1 MDMVTASMCLYL
13 LFPIVNERQNQY
25 ATLLKR
31 TPQTDSEF
39 VTQKLALE
47 KFIGFGNTDEKL
59 SLEYVPD
66 TLDEFQEG
74 QEEDFGPAVH
84 FKNSMERLSYF
95 SKGSLGFSVSSAMNL
110 NESYS
115 TVINKD
121 TVTRTK
127 YDSKYRVS
135 EKIVMSNGKDLSSI
149 KMMSRQIWKYDPRIS
164 CIEDDFDEKKSV
176 EYLYEKPAYP
186 SLVTFYDLELEEDGS
201 EKKRIRTRTL
211 SYSYDDE
218 NRILEESE
226 ALFRSRRKV
235 YSKKNVYSYA
245 KNLSVPDTEFF
256 EDGILRMKIEYSDE
270 ESWIQ
275 TLYFQEGFV
284 VRETYEDG
292 ELIDERIEKERKR

>member
-39 VTQKLALE
+39 VMQKLSLE
-47 KFIGFGNTDEKL
+47 KFIGLGNTDEKL

-66 TLDEFQEG
+66 TLNEFQEG
-74 QEEDFGPAVH
+74 QEEDYGPAVH
-84 FKNSMERLSYF
+84 YKNSMERLSYF
-95 SKGSLGFSVSSAMNL
+95 SKGTLGFSISSAMYQ

-115 TVINKD
+115 TVINND

-127 YDSKYRVS
+127 YDSKYRIS
-135 EKIVMSNGKDLSSI
+135 EKIVMSNGKDLSSV
-149 KMMSRQIWKYDPRIS
+149 KMMSRQIWKYEPMIS
-164 CIEDDFDEKKSV
+164 CIEDDLDEKKSV
-176 EYLYEKPAYP
+176 SYLYNKPSYP

-201 EKKRIRTRTL
+201 EKNRIKTRTV
-211 SYSYDDE
+211 SYSYDAE

-226 ALFRSRRKV
+226 DLFRSRRKV

-245 KNLSVPDTEFF
+245 KNLSVPDTEFY
-256 EDGILRMKIEYSDE
+256 EDGSLRMKIEYSSD

-292 ELIDERIEKERKR
+292 ELIDEKIERRK

>member
-39 VTQKLALE
+39 VMQKLSLE
-47 KFIGFGNTDEKL
+47 KFIGLGNTDEKL

-66 TLDEFQEG
+66 TLNEFQEG
-74 QEEDFGPAVH
+74 QEEDYGPAVH
-84 FKNSMERLSYF
+84 YKNRMERLSYF
-95 SKGSLGFSVSSAMNL
+95 SKGTLGFSVSSAMYQ

-115 TVINKD
+115 TVINND

-127 YDSKYRVS
+127 YDSKYRIS
-135 EKIVMSNGKDLSSI
+135 EKIVMSNGKDLSSV
-149 KMMSRQIWKYDPRIS
+149 KMMSRQIWKYEPMIS

-176 EYLYEKPAYP
+176 SYLYDKPSYP
-186 SLVTFYDLELEEDGS
+186 SMVTFYDLELEEDGS
-201 EKKRIRTRTL
+201 EKNRIKTRTV
-211 SYSYDDE
+211 SYSYDAE

-226 ALFRSRRKV
+226 DLFRSRRKV

-245 KNLSVPDTEFF
+245 KNLSVPDTEFY
-256 EDGILRMKIEYSDE
+256 EDGSLRMKIEYSSD

-292 ELIDERIEKERKR
+292 ELIDEKIERRK

>member
-39 VTQKLALE
+39 VMQKLSLE
-47 KFIGFGNTDEKL
+47 KFIGLGNTDEKL

-66 TLDEFQEG
+66 TLNDFQEG
-74 QEEDFGPAVH
+74 QEEDYGPAVH
-84 FKNSMERLSYF
+84 YKNSMERLSYF
-95 SKGSLGFSVSSAMNL
+95 SKGTLGFSVSSAMYQ

-115 TVINKD
+115 TVINND

-135 EKIVMSNGKDLSSI
+135 EKIVMSNGKDLSSV
-149 KMMSRQIWKYDPRIS
+149 KMMSRQIWKYEPMIS

-176 EYLYEKPAYP
+176 SYLYDKSSYP

-201 EKKRIRTRTL
+201 EKNRIKTRTV
-211 SYSYDDE
+211 SYSYDAE

-226 ALFRSRRKV
+226 DLFRSRRKV
-235 YSKKNVYSYA
+235 YSKKN
-245 KNLSVPDTEFF
+245 
-256 EDGILRMKIEYSDE
+256 R
-270 ESWIQ
+270 
-275 TLYFQEGFV
+275 
-284 VRETYEDG
+284 
-292 ELIDERIEKERKR
+292 

>member
-39 VTQKLALE
+39 VMQKLSLE
-47 KFIGFGNTDEKL
+47 KFIGLGNTDEKL

-66 TLDEFQEG
+66 TLNEFQEG
-74 QEEDFGPAVH
+74 QEEDYGPAVH
-84 FKNSMERLSYF
+84 YKNSMERLSYF
-95 SKGSLGFSVSSAMNL
+95 SKGTLGFSVSSAMYQ

-115 TVINKD
+115 TVINND

-127 YDSKYRVS
+127 YDSKYRIS
-135 EKIVMSNGKDLSSI
+135 EKIVMSNGKDLSSV
-149 KMMSRQIWKYDPRIS
+149 KMMSRQIWKYEPMIS

-176 EYLYEKPAYP
+176 SYLYDKPSYP

-201 EKKRIRTRTL
+201 EKNRIKTRTV
-211 SYSYDDE
+211 SYSYDAE

-226 ALFRSRRKV
+226 DLFRSRRKV

-245 KNLSVPDTEFF
+245 KNLSVPDTEFY
-256 EDGILRMKIEYSDE
+256 EDGSLRMKIEYSSD

-284 VRETYEDG
+284 VRETYEYG
-292 ELIDERIEKERKR
+292 ELIDEKIERKK

>member
-31 TPQTDSEF
+31 TPQTDPEF

-47 KFIGFGNTDEKL
+47 KFIGLGNTDEKL

-66 TLDEFQEG
+66 TLNEFQEG

-84 FKNSMERLSYF
+84 YKNSMERLSYF
-95 SKGSLGFSVSSAMNL
+95 SKGTFGFSVSSAMYQ

-115 TVINKD
+115 TVINND

-135 EKIVMSNGKDLSSI
+135 EKIVMSNGKDLSSV
-149 KMMSRQIWKYDPRIS
+149 KMMSRQIWKYEPKIS
-164 CIEDDFDEKKSV
+164 CMEDDFDEKKSV
-176 EYLYEKPAYP
+176 SYLYDKPSYP
-186 SLVTFYDLELEEDGS
+186 SQVTFYDLELEEDGS
-201 EKKRIRTRTL
+201 EKNRTRTRTI

-218 NRILEESE
+218 NRILEETE
-226 ALFRSRRKV
+226 DLFRSRRKV

-256 EDGILRMKIEYSDE
+256 EDGSLRMKIEYSSD

-292 ELIDERIEKERKR
+292 ELIDEKIERRK

>member
-39 VTQKLALE
+39 VMQKLSLE
-47 KFIGFGNTDEKL
+47 KFIGLGNTDEKL

-66 TLDEFQEG
+66 TLNEFQEG
-74 QEEDFGPAVH
+74 QEEDYGPAVH
-84 FKNSMERLSYF
+84 YKNSMERLSYF
-95 SKGSLGFSVSSAMNL
+95 SKGTLGFSVSSAMYQ

-115 TVINKD
+115 TVINND

-127 YDSKYRVS
+127 YDSKYRIS
-135 EKIVMSNGKDLSSI
+135 EKIVMSNGKDLSSV
-149 KMMSRQIWKYDPRIS
+149 KMMSRQIWKYEPMIS

-176 EYLYEKPAYP
+176 SYLYEKPSYL

-201 EKKRIRTRTL
+201 EKNRIKTRTV
-211 SYSYDDE
+211 SYSYDAE

-226 ALFRSRRKV
+226 DLFRSRRKV

-245 KNLSVPDTEFF
+245 KNLSVPDTEFY
-256 EDGILRMKIEYSDE
+256 EDGSLRMKIEYSSD

-292 ELIDERIEKERKR
+292 ELIDEKIERRK

>member
-39 VTQKLALE
+39 VMQKLSLE
-47 KFIGFGNTDEKL
+47 KFIGLGNTDEKL

-66 TLDEFQEG
+66 TLNEFQEG
-74 QEEDFGPAVH
+74 QEEDYGPAVH
-84 FKNSMERLSYF
+84 YKNSMERLSYF
-95 SKGSLGFSVSSAMNL
+95 SKGTLGFSVSSAMYQ

-115 TVINKD
+115 TVINND

-135 EKIVMSNGKDLSSI
+135 EKIVMSNGKDLSSV
-149 KMMSRQIWKYDPRIS
+149 KMMSRQIWKYEPMIS

-176 EYLYEKPAYP
+176 SYLYEKPSYP
-186 SLVTFYDLELEEDGS
+186 SLVTFYDLELEENGS
-201 EKKRIRTRTL
+201 EKNRIKTRTV
-211 SYSYDDE
+211 SYSYDAE

-226 ALFRSRRKV
+226 DLFRSRRKV

-245 KNLSVPDTEFF
+245 KNLSVPDTEFY
-256 EDGILRMKIEYSDE
+256 EDGSLRMKIEYSSD

-292 ELIDERIEKERKR
+292 ELIDEKIERRK

>member
-39 VTQKLALE
+39 VMQKLSLE
-47 KFIGFGNTDEKL
+47 KFIGLGNTDEKL

-66 TLDEFQEG
+66 TLNEFQEG
-74 QEEDFGPAVH
+74 QEEDYGPAVH
-84 FKNSMERLSYF
+84 YKNSMERLSYF
-95 SKGSLGFSVSSAMNL
+95 SKGTLGFSVSSAMYQ

-115 TVINKD
+115 TVINND

-135 EKIVMSNGKDLSSI
+135 EKIVMSNGKDLSSV
-149 KMMSRQIWKYDPRIS
+149 KMMSRQIWKYEPMIS
-164 CIEDDFDEKKSV
+164 CIEDDLDEKKSV
-176 EYLYEKPAYP
+176 SYLYEKPSYP

-201 EKKRIRTRTL
+201 EKNRIKTRTV
-211 SYSYDDE
+211 SYSYDAE

-226 ALFRSRRKV
+226 DLFRSRRKV

-245 KNLSVPDTEFF
+245 KNLSVPDTEFY
-256 EDGILRMKIEYSDE
+256 EDGSLRMKIEYSSD

-292 ELIDERIEKERKR
+292 ELIDEKIERRK

>member
-39 VTQKLALE
+39 VMQKLSLE
-47 KFIGFGNTDEKL
+47 KFIGLGNTDEKL

-66 TLDEFQEG
+66 TLNEFQEG
-74 QEEDFGPAVH
+74 QEEDYGPAVH
-84 FKNSMERLSYF
+84 YKNSMERLSYF
-95 SKGSLGFSVSSAMNL
+95 SKGTLGFSVSSAMYQ

-115 TVINKD
+115 TVINND

-135 EKIVMSNGKDLSSI
+135 EKIVMSNGKDLSSV
-149 KMMSRQIWKYDPRIS
+149 KMMSRQIWKYEPMIS

-176 EYLYEKPAYP
+176 SYLYDKPSYP

-201 EKKRIRTRTL
+201 EKNRIKTRTV
-211 SYSYDDE
+211 SYSYDAE

-226 ALFRSRRKV
+226 DLFRSRRKV

-245 KNLSVPDTEFF
+245 KNLSVPDTEFY
-256 EDGILRMKIEYSDE
+256 EDGSLRMKIEYSSD

-292 ELIDERIEKERKR
+292 ELIDEKIERRK

>member
-25 ATLLKR
+25 ATLLKK

-39 VTQKLALE
+39 VMQKLSLE
-47 KFIGFGNTDEKL
+47 KFIGLGNTDEKL

-66 TLDEFQEG
+66 TLNEFQEG
-74 QEEDFGPAVH
+74 QEEDYGPAVH
-84 FKNSMERLSYF
+84 YKNSMERLSYF
-95 SKGSLGFSVSSAMNL
+95 SKGTLGFSVSSAMYQ

-115 TVINKD
+115 TVINND

-135 EKIVMSNGKDLSSI
+135 EKIVMSNGKDLSSV
-149 KMMSRQIWKYDPRIS
+149 KMMSRQIWKYEPMIS

-176 EYLYEKPAYP
+176 SYLYEKPSYP

-201 EKKRIRTRTL
+201 EKNRIKTRTV
-211 SYSYDDE
+211 SYSYDAE

-226 ALFRSRRKV
+226 DLFRSRRKV

-245 KNLSVPDTEFF
+245 KNLSVPDTEFY
-256 EDGILRMKIEYSDE
+256 EDGSLRMKIEYSTD

-292 ELIDERIEKERKR
+292 ELIDEKIERRK

>member
-39 VTQKLALE
+39 VMQKLSLE
-47 KFIGFGNTDEKL
+47 KFIGLGNTDEKL

-66 TLDEFQEG
+66 TLNEFQEG
-74 QEEDFGPAVH
+74 QEEDYGPAVH
-84 FKNSMERLSYF
+84 YKNSMERLSYF
-95 SKGSLGFSVSSAMNL
+95 SKGTLGFSVSSAMYQ

-115 TVINKD
+115 TVINND

-127 YDSKYRVS
+127 YDSKYRIS
-135 EKIVMSNGKDLSSI
+135 EKIVMSNGKDLSSV
-149 KMMSRQIWKYDPRIS
+149 KMMSRQIWKYEPMIS

-176 EYLYEKPAYP
+176 SYLYDKSSYP

-201 EKKRIRTRTL
+201 EKNRIKTRTV
-211 SYSYDDE
+211 SYSYDAE

-226 ALFRSRRKV
+226 DLFRSRRKV

-245 KNLSVPDTEFF
+245 KNLSVPDTEFY
-256 EDGILRMKIEYSDE
+256 EDGSLRMKIEYSSD

-292 ELIDERIEKERKR
+292 ELIDEKIERRK